1 MKIGNND
8 YKTILLDTNAIRE
21 IVTNENNSGKGFLE
35 NFMASGKYVPCISL
49 NNVIELKPYA
59 DLYDK
64 FIDYFSLMPCFILY
78 PVRSILAKELNSVQ
92 NTTEFVIDNSIANA
106 FSPLGKD
113 DTFNCRS
120 FFDKLTKNQK
130 LTAII
135 TQEIQELPQIAT
147 IWENQRKE
155 ALELLSQNGYPNNMI
170 DIKFFKFQE
179 ENTILKDLKNWGIS
193 ISPNIN
199 YKKFPAARI
208 MAFSQFN
215 RVHLTKKTIK
225 PNDVMDTIIS
235 AIVPYVDA
243 VVTENYQANV
253 YKTAKSFI
261 PEMKPLEI
269 YTLKDIRIF

>member
-21 IVTNENNSGKGFLE
+21 IVTNENNSGRGFLE
-35 NFMASGKYVPCISL
+35 KFIAFGKYVPCISL
-49 NNVIELKPYA
+49 YNVIELKPYA
-59 DLYDK
+59 NLYDK
-64 FIDYFSLMPCFILY
+64 FIDYFSIIPCLVLY
-78 PVRSILAKELNSVQ
+78 HVKFILAKELNAVQ
-92 NTTEFVIDNSIANA
+92 NNTEFVIDNSIANA

-120 FFDKLTKNQK
+120 FFDKLMQNQK

-135 TQEIQELPQIAT
+135 NQEIKELPQIAT
-147 IWENQRKE
+147 VWENQRQG
-155 ALELLSQNGYPNNMI
+155 AFRLLSKNGYPNNMI

-179 ENTILKDLKNWGIS
+179 ESTILKDLKNWGIS
-193 ISPNIN
+193 ISPSIS

-215 RVHLTKKTIK
+215 RVHLTKKIIK
-225 PNDVMDTIIS
+225 PNDVMDTSIS
-235 AIVPYVDA
+235 AIVPHVDA
-243 VVTENYQANV
+243 VVTEKYQANV